1 MKETIFYYLAEA
13 TTKPSE
19 QVVNVDGGGTDL
31 QVTIKNIL
39 SVVFAMVGVVAVIMV
54 IVGGVSFMTSQGDME
69 KIKKA
74 KNTVLFGVIGLV
86 ISLLAFAIV
95 SFVLTGMNGGR

>member
-31 QVTIKNIL
+31 KVNIKNIL
-39 SVVFAMVGVVAVIMV
+39 SVVFAMVGIVAVIMV
-54 IVGGVSFMTSQGDME
+54 IVGGVSFMTSQGDTE